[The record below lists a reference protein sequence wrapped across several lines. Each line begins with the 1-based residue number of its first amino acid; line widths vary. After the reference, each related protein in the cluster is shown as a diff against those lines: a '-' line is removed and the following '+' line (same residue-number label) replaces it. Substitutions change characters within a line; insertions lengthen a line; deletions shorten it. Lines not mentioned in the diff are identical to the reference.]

1 MRRASWLIGLCLGG
15 ALVINVGA
23 AVRQQRTHPE
33 IMQAVLATNRSLTA
47 NVTAANAEGIAADAG
62 TLAGLFREA
71 IPIYEGRELDG
82 AVDLATKAAAA
93 ADEAVAAANAGNME
107 AASTFA
113 GTAGKACGGCH
124 SQYREKTPDG
134 SYRFK
139 AQN

>member
-1 MRRASWLIGLCLGG
+1 MRRASWLIGLCLG
-15 ALVINVGA
+15 AAVVVNVGA

-33 IMQAVLATNRSLTA
+33 IMRAVAATNRSLEA
-47 NVTAANAEGIAADAG
+47 NVTAASAEGIAGDAT

-71 IPIYEGRELDG
+71 IPIYESRDLDG

-93 ADEAVAAANAGNME
+93 ADEAVAAANAGNIE
-107 AASTFA
+107 AAGTFA

-124 SQYREKTPDG
+124 SQFREKAPDG
-134 SYRFK
+134 TYRFK